1 MTRLSRRVAMSVAAA
16 ILFAAVGSSVAAEV
30 EASKDLLHGT
40 WNGKVEFD
48 EAALKADEKFKA
60 IPAEQA
66 DLVLGLLKNQF
77 GKMTMVMTFNADGT
91 MTEESDGPGIAA
103 KDRKKEGKWEVTK
116 AEGAVLTVKVT
127 PTGNAEKD
135 PPKEFVL
142 TFTSEKELLRGVPGK
157 LGGDAMPKGIAFKFS
172 KK

>member
-1 MTRLSRRVAMSVAAA
+1 MPHLSRRVALSLAAA
-16 ILFAAVGSSVAAEV
+16 MLYFAAGSPLFAEV
-30 EASKDLLHGT
+30 KASKELLHGT
-40 WNGKVEFD
+40 WNGKVEID
-48 EAALKADEKFKA
+48 EAALKADEKFKE

-91 MTEESDGPGIAA
+91 ATAESDGPGVPA
-103 KDRKKEGKWEVTK
+103 KDRKKEGKWEVVK
-116 AEGAVLTVKVT
+116 AEGAVITVKVT
-127 PTGNAEKD
+127 PTGSGEKD

-142 TFTSEKELLRGVPGK
+142 TFASEKELSMGLPGK
-157 LGGDAMPKGIAFKFS
+157 LGADAMPKGIAFKFS